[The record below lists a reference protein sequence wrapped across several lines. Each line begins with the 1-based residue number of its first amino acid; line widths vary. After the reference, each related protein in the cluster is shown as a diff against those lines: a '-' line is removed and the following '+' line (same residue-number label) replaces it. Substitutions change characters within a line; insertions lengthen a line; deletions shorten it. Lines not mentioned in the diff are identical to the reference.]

1 MGEKW
6 EDQFYKS
13 SNSVKPMY
21 SADDLRLSRE
31 PIKSLS
37 LKRRRGGK
45 ESWSFD
51 GCQLNCAR
59 FCGPANRPAGRPLNT
74 PMWSPITHFLVT
86 SPIPK
91 YFYQRQNITFEFS
104 LKRQKN
110 SCFHFMWAGGVGNL
124 GIACWRKSTQ
134 AKWQLS
140 VFSPRWQTPK
150 TFIPNKSSSSSKK
163 LIRHDI
169 CQIFYTAGIYSS
181 I

>member
-31 PIKSLS
+31 PTTSPS

-104 LKRQKN
+104 LKRKK
-110 SCFHFMWAGGVGNL
+110 GVVFILCGQEEL
-124 GIACWRKSTQ
+124 ATWGLRVEEKALRQSGSYLCLVLDDKLL
-134 AKWQLS
+134 KLS
-140 VFSPRWQTPK
+140 FPTNHPLHQR
-150 TFIPNKSSSSSKK
+150 N
-163 LIRHDI
+163 
-169 CQIFYTAGIYSS
+169 
-181 I
+181 